1 MAENKF
7 EQIEQMAKWVAS
19 HKDEVR
25 AEGKSIL
32 IFINDDKERKIINVF
47 AGDIVSLIR
56 LHNDMEEEINK
67 ALPDVLGVL
76 LEDLKKKLED
86 K

>member
-7 EQIEQMAKWVAS
+7 EQIEQMAEWVAS

-32 IFINDDKERKIINVF
+32 IFINDDKKRKIINVF
-47 AGDIVSLIR
+47 AGDIVSLIS
-56 LHNDMEEEINK
+56 LHNDLEEEINK
-67 ALPDVLGVL
+67 ALPDVLGGL